1 MSNSRTAIF
10 SREFINQFNNVQ
22 TSDIT
27 NTPTGSLIQYA
38 GNTAP
43 LGWLLCDGSDV
54 SIDQYTDLYNIL
66 TDIYGESSD
75 GYFRLPDLRGRV
87 IIGSGSGNGL
97 TSRSL
102 NDTGGSET
110 HTLLESELP
119 SHTHTGTTA
128 TTGSHTHT
136 GTTASNGSHTH
147 TGTTSSNGSHTH
159 SITDPSH
166 SHNVPT
172 AKDDGNSS
180 NTAGQIPA
188 GDATE
193 NVNMQYNTASSSTGI
208 SVNAN
213 GDHTHGF
220 TTASNGD
227 HTHGFT
233 TATNGDHAHTFTT
246 NATGGATAHSIVQPF
261 IVLHYII
268 KY

>member
-1 MSNSRTAIF
+1 MNKPRTAIF

-38 GNTAP
+38 GDAAP
-43 LGWLLCDGSDV
+43 QGWLLCDGSYV
-54 SIDQYTDLYNIL
+54 SIDQYTNLYNIL
-66 TDIYGESSD
+66 TDIYGEVSEGS
-75 GYFRLPDLRGRV
+75 FRLPDLRGRV
-87 IIGSGSGNGL
+87 IIGSGSGDGL

-102 NDTGGSET
+102 AVTGGSET
-110 HTLLESELP
+110 HTLSETELP
-119 SHTHTGTTA
+119 SHTHTGTTVSN
-128 TTGSHTHT
+128 GSHAHT
-136 GTTASNGSHTH
+136 GTTVSNGSHTH

-166 SHNVPT
+166 SHSVPT

-188 GDATE
+188 GDANE
-193 NVNMQYNTASSSTGI
+193 NVNFWYNSASSSTGI

-213 GDHTHGF
+213 GDHTHSF
-220 TTASNGD
+220 TTAGNGD

-233 TATNGDHAHTFTT
+233 TATNGDHTHTFTT
-246 NATGGATAHSIVQPF
+246 NATGGASAHSIVQPF